1 MRTISIKQAKWRIE
15 TMIKQETIIVN
26 GRTLIK
32 TYSDS
37 NKYIVQNETGV
48 KYSEAVDVPNRYTY
62 TESNED
68 IEIEKTEEIEDNLNN
83 LL

>member
-1 MRTISIKQAKWRIE
+1 
-15 TMIKQETIIVN
+15 MIKQETIIIN
-26 GRTLIK
+26 GRTLVK

-48 KYSEAVDVPNRYTY
+48 KYSEAVDIPNRYTY

-68 IEIEKTEEIEDNLNN
+68 IEIEEEQLKTLEN
-83 LL
+83 